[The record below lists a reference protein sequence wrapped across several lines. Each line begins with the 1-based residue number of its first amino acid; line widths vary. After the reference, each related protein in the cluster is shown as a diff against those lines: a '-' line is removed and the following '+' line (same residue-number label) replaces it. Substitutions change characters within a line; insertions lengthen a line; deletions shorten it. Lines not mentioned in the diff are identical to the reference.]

1 MWQDRIAF
9 MLLQAL
15 LSREGFLE
23 VVPLIFLDSEDMQI
37 TPPADMP
44 MVGFLKPLPM
54 VPDVTLELEE
64 KHLAH
69 PLGQW
74 TVCLAMPAI
83 LALVQF
89 MEALSSQGPPAPHLI
104 MQC

>member
-1 MWQDRIAF
+1 MLLDLIVF

-15 LSREGFLE
+15 LSRGGFLE
-23 VVPLIFLDSEDMQI
+23 VVPLICMDSKDMQI

-44 MVGFLKPLPM
+44 MVVFLKHLPM

-69 PLGQW
+69 PLVQW
-74 TVCLAMPAI
+74 MVFLAMPAI
-83 LALVQF
+83 LALVLF
-89 MEALSSQGPPAPHLI
+89 MEALSSQAPPAPALI
-104 MQC
+104 LR